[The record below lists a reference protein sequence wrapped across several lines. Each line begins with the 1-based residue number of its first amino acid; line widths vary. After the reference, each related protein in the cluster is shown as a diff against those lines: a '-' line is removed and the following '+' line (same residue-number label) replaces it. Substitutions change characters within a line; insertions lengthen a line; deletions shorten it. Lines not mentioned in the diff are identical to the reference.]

1 MIIEKIKELENNINK
16 IIELRAELES
26 TTNLKLYSCSY
37 LDDEKIKELLIKN
50 HKVDKKFL
58 KSYNIDTNDL
68 FNIFCENQLDIF
80 EEYIYE
86 NFNVK
91 FSDLKRIGRTSSFYF
106 LTRNLY
112 NLDYDYNDLLRF
124 LEENEIDLTE
134 NQVFKLEYK
143 HLRRYAELKG
153 DFDTFDYDLD
163 IYLEDSKD
171 LLEELINYKKAYEC
185 LQEFKENQI
194 EYFIE
199 DLYYR
204 IGELE
209 FNFINE
215 AKKVKNEKSLKIL
228 EKNNKARILRKGS
241 VKKCI

>member
-1 MIIEKIKELENNINK
+1 MIIEKIEELENNINK

-50 HKVDKKFL
+50 HKVSKKFL

-91 FSDLKRIGRTSSFYF
+91 FSDLKRIDRTSSFYF
-106 LTRNLY
+106 LTKNLY

-134 NQVFKLEYK
+134 NQVFKLEFK

-153 DFDTFDYDLD
+153 DFDTFDYNLD

-171 LLEELINYKKAYEC
+171 LLNELINYKKAYEC
-185 LQEFKENQI
+185 LQDFKENQVEYYI
-194 EYFIE
+194 EN
-199 DLYYR
+199 LYYCYVKQEEYEYLEEIKEKYKKDVKKALLRNR
-204 IGELE
+204 IFL
-209 FNFINE
+209 
-215 AKKVKNEKSLKIL
+215 
-228 EKNNKARILRKGS
+228 KGS

>member
-1 MIIEKIKELENNINK
+1 MIIEKIEELENNINK

-50 HKVDKKFL
+50 HKVSKKFL

-91 FSDLKRIGRTSSFYF
+91 FSDLKRIDRTSLFYF
-106 LTRNLY
+106 LTKNLY

-134 NQVFKLEYK
+134 NQVFKLEFK

-153 DFDTFDYDLD
+153 DFDTFDYNLD

-171 LLEELINYKKAYEC
+171 LLNELINYKKAYEC
-185 LQEFKENQI
+185 LQDFKENQVEYYI
-194 EYFIE
+194 EN
-199 DLYYR
+199 LYYCYVKQEEYEYLEEIKEKYKKDVKKALLRNR
-204 IGELE
+204 IFL
-209 FNFINE
+209 
-215 AKKVKNEKSLKIL
+215 
-228 EKNNKARILRKGS
+228 KGS

>member
-1 MIIEKIKELENNINK
+1 
-16 IIELRAELES
+16 
-26 TTNLKLYSCSY
+26 
-37 LDDEKIKELLIKN
+37 
-50 HKVDKKFL
+50 
-58 KSYNIDTNDL
+58 
-68 FNIFCENQLDIF
+68 
-80 EEYIYE
+80 
-86 NFNVK
+86 
-91 FSDLKRIGRTSSFYF
+91 
-106 LTRNLY
+106 LY

-134 NQVFKLEYK
+134 NQVFKLEFK

-153 DFDTFDYDLD
+153 DFDTFDYNLD

-171 LLEELINYKKAYEC
+171 LLNELINYKKAYEC
-185 LQEFKENQI
+185 LQDFKENQV
-194 EYFIE
+194 EYYIE

-215 AKKVKNEKSLKIL
+215 AKKVKNEKSLRIL

>member
-1 MIIEKIKELENNINK
+1 MIIEKIEELENNINK

-37 LDDEKIKELLIKN
+37 LDDEKIKELLVKKY
-50 HKVDKKFL
+50 KVNKKFL

-91 FSDLKRIGRTSSFYF
+91 FSDLKRIDRTSLFYF

-134 NQVFKLEYK
+134 NQVFKLEFK

-153 DFDTFDYDLD
+153 DFDTFDYNLD

-171 LLEELINYKKAYEC
+171 LLNELINYKKAYEC
-185 LQEFKENQI
+185 LQDFKENQVEYYI
-194 EYFIE
+194 EN
-199 DLYYR
+199 LYYCYVKQEEYEYLEEIKEKYKKDVKKALLRNR
-204 IGELE
+204 IFL
-209 FNFINE
+209 
-215 AKKVKNEKSLKIL
+215 
-228 EKNNKARILRKGS
+228 KGS